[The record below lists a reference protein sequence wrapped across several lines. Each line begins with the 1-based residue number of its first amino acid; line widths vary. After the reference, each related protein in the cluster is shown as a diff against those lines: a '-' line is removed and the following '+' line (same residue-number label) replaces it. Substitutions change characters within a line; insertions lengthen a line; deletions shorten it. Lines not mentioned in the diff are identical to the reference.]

1 MRKYWCL
8 ECGKP
13 TPADQSTVN
22 VGDKVNITIEYTK
35 ITPSRTTVR
44 VVNRVGKLTDIKD
57 DIATVTYRGKVY
69 RIHARELSP
78 AGAPGGIVRALYG
91 ECECGSLP
99 EGTADD

>member
-1 MRKYWCL
+1 MRKYWCP

-13 TPADQSTVN
+13 FPADKPPVN
-22 VGDKVNITIEYTK
+22 AGDKVNITIEYTK

-44 VVNRVGKLTDIKD
+44 VVNRVGKVTDIKD
-57 DIATVTYRGKVY
+57 DIAAVTYRGKVY
-69 RIHARELSP
+69 RVHTGELIP
-78 AGAPGGIVRALYG
+78 AGAPSEIARAVFG